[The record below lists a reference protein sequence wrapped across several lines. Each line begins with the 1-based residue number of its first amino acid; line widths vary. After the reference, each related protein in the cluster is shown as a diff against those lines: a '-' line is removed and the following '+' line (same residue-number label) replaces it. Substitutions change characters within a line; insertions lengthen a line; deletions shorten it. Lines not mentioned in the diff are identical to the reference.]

1 MKRRDFITKG
11 IAAGATLGAGHSLL
25 ANPEYIDHM
34 ESGASA
40 GSGMPITSQKHDLPV
55 FWEDLTAP
63 DFRTAVDKAGG
74 VCVIPI
80 GVYEKHGPHLP
91 LGTDV
96 IRAKEMCRRAANME
110 YCIVYP
116 DFYFGQILEAKHQP
130 GTIAYST
137 QLMLKVLDE
146 TCREIAR
153 NGLKKIILV
162 NTHGGNNS
170 YLPYFLQIQLERSCD
185 YATFLM
191 QFRES
196 KEVEEKIKSLRK
208 STTGG
213 HADEVETAE
222 MIAIRPE
229 AVRMDQVATESG
241 RDLNRLNLPNL
252 NTGISWY
259 SRYPNHYAGQ
269 ADGATA
275 QLGEVRLEARSRQ
288 LADSIKALKADKVTL
303 QLQNE
308 FYNQSQSPLD
318 TKKWD

>member
-1 MKRRDFITKG
+1 MKRRDFIIKG
-11 IAAGATLGAGHSLL
+11 IAAGATVSAGHSLL
-25 ANPEYIDHM
+25 ANPAYIDYT
-34 ESGASA
+34 EKSTAA
-40 GSGMPITSQKHDLPV
+40 GTTATTLLQENPPV

-63 DFRTAVDKAGG
+63 DFKQAVNKAES
-74 VCVIPI
+74 VCIIPI

-96 IRAKEMCRRAANME
+96 IRAREMCRRAANME

-116 DFYFGQILEAKHQP
+116 DFYLGQIFEAKHQP

-137 QLMLKVLDE
+137 ELMLKMLDE
-146 TCREIAR
+146 TCQEIAR

-170 YLPYFLQIQLERSCD
+170 FLPYFLQIQLERTCD
-185 YATFLM
+185 YAVFLM

-196 KEVEEKIKSLRK
+196 EEVQEKIKSLRT

-213 HADEVETAE
+213 HADEVETGE
-222 MIAIRPE
+222 MLAIRAE
-229 AVRMDQVATESG
+229 AVRMDQTTTESG
-241 RDLNRLNLPNL
+241 RDLNRLDIPNL

-269 ADGATA
+269 SEGATA
-275 QLGEVRLEARSRQ
+275 QLGEVRLSARSRQ
-288 LADSIKALKADKVTL
+288 LADSIKALKADKTTL
-303 QLQNE
+303 QLQND
-308 FYNQSQSPLD
+308 FFKQSQSPL
-318 TKKWD
+318 TTGKWD